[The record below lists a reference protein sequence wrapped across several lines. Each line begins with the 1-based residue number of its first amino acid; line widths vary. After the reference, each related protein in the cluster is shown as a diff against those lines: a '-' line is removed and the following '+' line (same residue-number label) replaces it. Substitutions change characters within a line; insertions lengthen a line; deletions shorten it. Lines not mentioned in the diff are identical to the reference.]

1 MVLIDTSVLINYL
14 KNVEDEYSNALNTL
28 IENHYPIGI
37 NNYIYLEILQG
48 AKSQKEYEILKQYLS
63 QFHFYELNDK
73 SSYEKAALMNVKCR
87 TKGITIRSTIDLLIA
102 QTAID
107 NDVML
112 LANDSDFL
120 NIAKIIPE
128 LKIFEV

>member
-1 MVLIDTSVLINYL
+1 
-14 KNVEDEYSNALNTL
+14 
-28 IENHYPIGI
+28 
-37 NNYIYLEILQG
+37 
-48 AKSQKEYEILKQYLS
+48 
-63 QFHFYELNDK
+63 
-73 SSYEKAALMNVKCR
+73 MNVKCR

-112 LANDSDFL
+112 LANDSYFL

>member
-1 MVLIDTSVLINYL
+1 MTYYL
-14 KNVEDEYSNALNTL
+14 DANIVS
-28 IENHYPIGI
+28 
-37 NNYIYLEILQG
+37 YLLRGNKDIFS
-48 AKSQKEYEILKQYLS
+48 KLS
-63 QFHFYELNDK
+63 DLASKDH
-73 SSYEKAALMNVKCR
+73 
-87 TKGITIRSTIDLLIA
+87 TISIPNIVYIDLLIA

-120 NIAKIIPE
+120 NIAKIIPK

>member
-1 MVLIDTSVLINYL
+1 
-14 KNVEDEYSNALNTL
+14 
-28 IENHYPIGI
+28 
-37 NNYIYLEILQG
+37 
-48 AKSQKEYEILKQYLS
+48 
-63 QFHFYELNDK
+63 
-73 SSYEKAALMNVKCR
+73 MNVKCR

>member
-1 MVLIDTSVLINYL
+1 MTYYL
-14 KNVEDEYSNALNTL
+14 DANIVS
-28 IENHYPIGI
+28 
-37 NNYIYLEILQG
+37 YL
-48 AKSQKEYEILKQYLS
+48 LKGNKDIFSKLS
-63 QFHFYELNDK
+63 DLASKDH
-73 SSYEKAALMNVKCR
+73 
-87 TKGITIRSTIDLLIA
+87 TISIPNIVYIDLLIA

>member
-1 MVLIDTSVLINYL
+1 MTYYL
-14 KNVEDEYSNALNTL
+14 GANIVS
-28 IENHYPIGI
+28 
-37 NNYIYLEILQG
+37 YLLRGNKDIFS
-48 AKSQKEYEILKQYLS
+48 KLS
-63 QFHFYELNDK
+63 DLASKDH
-73 SSYEKAALMNVKCR
+73 
-87 TKGITIRSTIDLLIA
+87 TISIPNIVYIDLLIA